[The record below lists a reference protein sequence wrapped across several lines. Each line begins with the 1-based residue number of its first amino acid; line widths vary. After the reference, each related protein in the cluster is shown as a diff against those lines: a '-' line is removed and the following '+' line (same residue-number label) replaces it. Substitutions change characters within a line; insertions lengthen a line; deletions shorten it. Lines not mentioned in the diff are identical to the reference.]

1 MPHPDIAGFRE
12 QPERTASG
20 AIYTG
25 RLSCDDVQITG
36 DGNDVIAT
44 FTVTARQLVDAAK
57 TEMLWTDQ
65 DVQRGV
71 RPEVT
76 EKVDKEL
83 SLSKGYPPSNVYV
96 FNEESADDMTE
107 KLLRGQ
113 RLFINPL
120 VWNLRPNSFDAY
132 FDASERKIYVY
143 DGKIYL
149 PDSHHRHQAI
159 LKAAAVYR
167 SAPNEYPHFDLN
179 KQFKVE
185 LYFLKKSDEGNYFFD
200 KNQRPTPTA
209 KSKAYDLT
217 SLDDLS
223 VLAKRV
229 IDLTPSLSGNVNRVT
244 DRLTA
249 QNPNVVT
256 LSTLRETLK
265 HASDSEGLDESEI
278 EGYATVA
285 STLLQLLTEVRP
297 ELGHLP
303 LAVRKQVRASS
314 LVDAPI
320 MFQGYSALISDF
332 NTDVVKLGLSK
343 ASERWRVTLQKL
355 APTVVYIDGT
365 WRGDFFDKSNPLWTR
380 LGIVKPGV
388 SGRPTVS
395 NNRAA
400 RIQAMRALRTAVAND
415 TGSTSIP
422 ELLP

>member
-1 MPHPDIAGFRE
+1 MPNPNIVGFRDL
-12 QPERTASG
+12 PERTASG
-20 AIYTG
+20 SVYTG
-25 RLSCDDVQITG
+25 RLCCDDVQITG
-36 DGNDVIAT
+36 DGPDVIAT

-76 EKVDKEL
+76 SKVDKEL
-83 SLSKGYPPSNVYV
+83 SLSKGYPAADIYV
-96 FNEESADDMTE
+96 FNAESADEITE

-120 VWNLRPNSFDAY
+120 VWNLRPSSFDAF
-132 FDASERKIYVY
+132 FDISERKIYIY

-159 LKAAAVYR
+159 LKAAAIFK

-185 LYFLKKSDEGNYFFD
+185 LYFLKKVDEGNYFFD

-229 IDLTPSLSGNVNRVT
+229 IDLTPTLSGNVNRVT

-278 EGYATVA
+278 EGFATVA
-285 STLLQLLTEVRP
+285 SSLLQLLTEARP
-297 ELGHLP
+297 ELGLLP
-303 LAVRKQVRASS
+303 LADRKRVRTLS

-332 NTDVVKLGLSK
+332 NTDVVTLGLSK
-343 ASERWRVTLQKL
+343 TTERWRSLLKRL
-355 APTVVYIDGT
+355 SATVLYDEDN
-365 WRGDFFDKSNPLWTR
+365 WKGDFFEKANPLWAR
-380 LGIVKPGV
+380 LGIIKSGLT
-388 SGRPTVS
+388 GRPTVS

-400 RIQAMRALRTAVAND
+400 RIQTMRALRAALAND
-415 TGSTSIP
+415 SGSNNIRQF
-422 ELLP
+422 LP

>member
-1 MPHPDIAGFRE
+1 MPTPDIIGFRE
-12 QPERTASG
+12 APERTASG
-20 AIYTG
+20 ATYTG
-25 RLSCDDVQITG
+25 RLCCDDVQVTG
-36 DGNDVIAT
+36 DGSDVLIT

-76 EKVDKEL
+76 KKVDKEL
-83 SLSKGYPPSNVYV
+83 SLSRGYPAQDTYV
-96 FNEESADDMTE
+96 FSAEAADDMTE

-120 VWNLRPNSFDAY
+120 VWNLRPGTFDAFY
-132 FDASERKIYVY
+132 DAAERKIYIY
-143 DGKIYL
+143 DGKVYL

-159 LKAAAVYR
+159 LKAASVYK

-185 LYFLKKSDEGNYFFD
+185 LYFLKKTDEGNYFFD
-200 KNQRPTPTA
+200 KNQRPTPTS

-217 SLDDLS
+217 SQDDLS

-249 QNPNVVT
+249 KNANLLT

-265 HASDSEGLDESEI
+265 HAADSQGFDESEI
-278 EGYATVA
+278 EGFAHVA
-285 STLLQLLTEVRP
+285 STVFQLLTETRP
-297 ELGHLP
+297 ELGKLS
-303 LAVRKQVRASS
+303 LSERKLVRANL

-320 MFQGYSALISDF
+320 IFQAYSAFISDF
-332 NTDVVKLGLSK
+332 NADVATLGLSK
-343 ASERWRVTLQKL
+343 ATDLWRVKFQKIG
-355 APTVVYIDGT
+355 PSVRYFDGV
-365 WRGDFFDKSNPLWTR
+365 WSGDIFRRDNPLWTR
-380 LGIVKPGV
+380 LGILKPGA
-388 SGRPTVS
+388 SGKPSMS
-395 NNRAA
+395 NSRAA
-400 RIQAMRALRTAVAND
+400 RIQAIRALRAVIAND
-415 TGSTSIP
+415 AENMDLMTLVP
-422 ELLP
+422 

>member
-1 MPHPDIAGFRE
+1 MPNPNIAGFRD

-20 AIYTG
+20 AVYTG
-25 RLSCDDVQITG
+25 RLCCDDVQITG
-36 DGNDVIAT
+36 DGPDVIAT

-76 EKVDKEL
+76 VKVEKEL
-83 SLSKGYPPSNVYV
+83 SLSKGYPSSEIYV

-120 VWNLRPNSFDAY
+120 VWNLRPNVFDAF
-132 FDASERKIYVY
+132 FDAPERKMYIY

-159 LKAAAVYR
+159 LKAAAVYK

-185 LYFLKKSDEGNYFFD
+185 LYFLKKVDEGNYFFD

-229 IDLTPSLSGNVNRVT
+229 IDLTPSLAGNVNRVT

-265 HASDSEGLDESEI
+265 HAADSEGLDESEI
-278 EGYATVA
+278 EGFATVA
-285 STLLQLLTEVRP
+285 SNLLQLLTEVRP
-297 ELGHLP
+297 ELGNLP
-303 LAVRKQVRASS
+303 LAERKRIRVTV

-332 NTDVVKLGLSK
+332 NSDVVKLGLSK
-343 ASERWRVTLQKL
+343 ALERWRTILKKI
-355 APTVVYIDGT
+355 APTVEYTEDT
-365 WRGDFFDKSNPLWTR
+365 WRGDFFEKANPLWTR
-380 LGIVKPGV
+380 LGIIKPGV
-388 SGRPTVS
+388 SGKPTVS

-400 RIQAMRALRTAVAND
+400 RLQAMRALRAAIAND
-415 TGSTSIP
+415 TGSTDIHQF
-422 ELLP
+422 LP

>member
-1 MPHPDIAGFRE
+1 MPIPDILGFRE
-12 QPERTASG
+12 NPERTASG
-20 AIYTG
+20 ATYAG
-25 RLSCDDVQITG
+25 RLCCDDVQVTG
-36 DGNDVIAT
+36 DGSEVLIT

-76 EKVDKEL
+76 KKVDKEL
-83 SLSKGYPPSNVYV
+83 SLSRGYPAPDTYV
-96 FNEESADDMTE
+96 FSAEAADDMTE

-120 VWNLRPNSFDAY
+120 VWNLRPGTFDAFY
-132 FDASERKIYVY
+132 DATARKMYIY
-143 DGKIYL
+143 DGKVYL

-159 LKAAAVYR
+159 LKAASIYK

-217 SLDDLS
+217 SQDDLS

-249 QNPNVVT
+249 QNANLVT

-265 HASDSEGLDESEI
+265 HASDTQGFDESEI
-278 EGYATVA
+278 EGFARVA
-285 STLLQLLTEVRP
+285 STVFRLLTDIRP
-297 ELGHLP
+297 ELGNLSVVERKR
-303 LAVRKQVRASS
+303 VRSSS

-320 MFQGYSALISDF
+320 IFQAYSALISDF
-332 NTDVVKLGLSK
+332 NADVATLGLSK
-343 ASERWRVTLQKL
+343 ATDRWRDSLKKIGPSVRYSEGNW
-355 APTVVYIDGT
+355 A
-365 WRGDFFDKSNPLWTR
+365 GDFFQRDNPLWTR
-380 LGIVKPGV
+380 IGILKPGA
-388 SGRPTVS
+388 SGKPSMS
-395 NNRAA
+395 NSRAA
-400 RIQAMRALRTAVAND
+400 RIQAVRALRAVIAND
-415 TGSTSIP
+415 TDTLD
-422 ELLP
+422 LLTLVP

>member
-1 MPHPDIAGFRE
+1 MSNPEIHGFRE
-12 QPERTASG
+12 NPERTASG
-20 AIYTG
+20 GAYTG
-25 RLSCDDVQITG
+25 RLCCDDVQVTG
-36 DGNDVIAT
+36 DGSEVLIT

-76 EKVDKEL
+76 RKVDREL
-83 SLSKGYPPSNVYV
+83 SLSRGYPAQDTYV
-96 FNEESADDMTE
+96 FNADAADDMTE

-113 RLFINPL
+113 RMFINPL
-120 VWNLRPNSFDAY
+120 VWNLRPGTFDAY
-132 FDASERKIYVY
+132 YDSAARKIYIY
-143 DGKIYL
+143 DGKVYL

-159 LKAAAVYR
+159 LKAAAVYK

-217 SLDDLS
+217 SQDDLS

-229 IDLTPSLSGNVNRVT
+229 IDLTPTLAGNVNRVT

-249 QNPNVVT
+249 QNANLVT

-265 HASDSEGLDESEI
+265 HATDSEGFDESEV
-278 EGYATVA
+278 EGFARVA
-285 STLLQLLTEVRP
+285 STVLQLLTDVRP
-297 ELGHLP
+297 ELGSLS
-303 LAVRKQVRASS
+303 LVERKQVRAQS

-320 MFQGYSALISDF
+320 IFQAYSAFISDF
-332 NTDVVKLGLSK
+332 NADVATLGLSK
-343 ASERWRVTLQKL
+343 ATERWREALQKV
-355 APTVVYIDGT
+355 APTIRYSDGA
-365 WRGDFFDKSNPLWTR
+365 WAGDIFQRNNPLWTR
-380 LGIVKPGV
+380 LGILKPGA
-388 SGRPTVS
+388 SGKPTMS

-400 RIQAMRALRTAVAND
+400 RIQAMRALRAVVSNSTD
-415 TGSTSIP
+415 TLD
-422 ELLP
+422 LLTLVP

>member
-1 MPHPDIAGFRE
+1 MSNPDISGFRE

-20 AIYTG
+20 EIYTG
-25 RLSCDDVQITG
+25 RLCCDDVQITG
-36 DGNDVIAT
+36 DGTDVIAT

-76 EKVDKEL
+76 AKVEKEL
-83 SLSKGYPPSNVYV
+83 SLSKGYPEPHIYV
-96 FNEESADDMTE
+96 FNTESADDITE
-107 KLLRGQ
+107 KLLKGQ

-120 VWNLRPNSFDAY
+120 VWNLRPNTFDAF
-132 FDASERKIYVY
+132 FDAPKRKIYIY

-159 LKAAAVYR
+159 LKAAAVYK

-185 LYFLKKSDEGNYFFD
+185 LYFLKKVDEGNYFFD

-229 IDLTPSLSGNVNRVT
+229 IELTPSLLGNVNRVT

-249 QNPNVVT
+249 KNPNVVT

-265 HASDSEGLDESEI
+265 HASDSEDLDESEI
-278 EGYATVA
+278 EGFATVA
-285 STLLQLLTEVRP
+285 SSLLQLLTEVRQ
-297 ELGHLP
+297 ELDSLP
-303 LAVRKQVRASS
+303 LAERKRVRATS

-320 MFQGYSALISDF
+320 MFQGYGAFINDF
-332 NTDVVKLGLSK
+332 NREVVKLGITK
-343 ASERWRVTLQKL
+343 AQDEWRTKLQKL
-355 APTVVYIDGT
+355 APTVKYTEDL
-365 WRGDFFDKSNPLWTR
+365 WEGDFFDKANPLWVR

-388 SGRPTVS
+388 SGKPTVS
-395 NNRAA
+395 NNRAS
-400 RIQAMRALRTAVAND
+400 RLQVMRALRAAVGNE
-415 TGSTSIP
+415 TGSTDIRHF
-422 ELLP
+422 LP

>member
-1 MPHPDIAGFRE
+1 MPNPNIPGFRDL
-12 QPERTASG
+12 PERTASG
-20 AIYTG
+20 AVYAG
-25 RLSCDDVQITG
+25 RLTCDDVQITG
-36 DGNDVIAT
+36 EGPDAIAT

-57 TEMLWTDQ
+57 TEILWTDQ

-76 EKVDKEL
+76 NKVDKEL
-83 SLSKGYPPSNVYV
+83 SLSKGYPASDVYV
-96 FNEESADDMTE
+96 FNAESADDMTE

-120 VWNLRPNSFDAY
+120 VWNLRPASFDAY
-132 FDASERKIYVY
+132 FDAQERKIYIY
-143 DGKIYL
+143 DGRIYL

-159 LKAAAVYR
+159 LKAAAIFK
-167 SAPNEYPHFDLN
+167 SAPNEYPHFDLS

-185 LYFLKKSDEGNYFFD
+185 LYFLKKVDEGNYFFD

-229 IDLTPSLSGNVNRVT
+229 IELTPTLAGNVNRVT

-278 EGYATVA
+278 EGFATVA
-285 STLLQLLTEVRP
+285 ATLLQLLTEVRP
-297 ELGHLP
+297 ELGLMS
-303 LAVRKQVRASS
+303 LADRKRIRAQS

-320 MFQGYSALISDF
+320 MFQGYSALIRDF
-332 NTDVVKLGLSK
+332 NTDVVKLGLSR
-343 ASERWRVTLQKL
+343 ATDRWRKLLKRL
-355 APTVVYIDGT
+355 APSVSYQEDD
-365 WRGDFFDKSNPLWTR
+365 WHGDFFEKANPLWMR
-380 LGIVKPGV
+380 LGIVKAGLT
-388 SGRPTVS
+388 GRPTVS

-400 RIQAMRALRTAVAND
+400 RIQAMRALRAALANEAEV
-415 TGSTSIP
+415 SEIRQF
-422 ELLP
+422 LP

>member
-1 MPHPDIAGFRE
+1 MPTPNIPGFRE
-12 QPERTASG
+12 NPERTSSG
-20 AIYTG
+20 ATYTG
-25 RLSCDDVQITG
+25 RLCCDDVQITG
-36 DGNDVIAT
+36 DGSEVLIT

-76 EKVDKEL
+76 KKVDKEL
-83 SLSKGYPPSNVYV
+83 SLSKGYPDADTYV
-96 FNEESADDMTE
+96 FSADAADDMTE

-120 VWNLRPNSFDAY
+120 VWNLRPGTFDAFY
-132 FDASERKIYVY
+132 DAAARQMYIY
-143 DGKIYL
+143 DGKVYL

-159 LKAAAVYR
+159 LKAASIYK

-217 SLDDLS
+217 SQDDLS

-229 IDLTPSLSGNVNRVT
+229 IELTPSLSGNVNRVT

-249 QNPNVVT
+249 KNANLVT

-265 HASDSEGLDESEI
+265 HASDTQGLDESEI
-278 EGYATVA
+278 EGFALVA
-285 STLLQLLTEVRP
+285 STVFRLLTDIRP
-297 ELGHLP
+297 ELGNLP
-303 LAVRKQVRASS
+303 LTERKRVRSS
-314 LVDAPI
+314 LLVDAPI
-320 MFQGYSALISDF
+320 IFQSYSAFISDF
-332 NTDVVKLGLSK
+332 NSDVATLGLSK
-343 ASERWRVTLQKL
+343 ATDHWQDKLKKIAPSVRYSERFWS
-355 APTVVYIDGT
+355 
-365 WRGDFFDKSNPLWTR
+365 GDIFQRDNPLWTR
-380 LGIVKPGV
+380 LGILKPGA
-388 SGRPTVS
+388 SGKPSMS
-395 NNRAA
+395 NSRAT
-400 RIQAMRALRTAVAND
+400 RIQAMRALRAVIAND
-415 TGSTSIP
+415 TATLDLQTLVP
-422 ELLP
+422 

>member
-1 MPHPDIAGFRE
+1 MPHPDIAGFRD

-20 AIYTG
+20 AVYMG

-76 EKVDKEL
+76 SKVEKEL
-83 SLSKGYPPSNVYV
+83 SLSKGYPPGEVYV
-96 FNEESADDMTE
+96 FNGEAADDMTE

-120 VWNLRPNSFDAY
+120 VWNLRPNTFDAY
-132 FDASERKIYVY
+132 FDAPARKIYVY
-143 DGKIYL
+143 DGRIYL

-159 LKAAAVYR
+159 LKAAAVYKT
-167 SAPNEYPHFDLN
+167 APNEYPHFDLN

-229 IDLTPSLSGNVNRVT
+229 IDLTPSLAGNVNRVT

-265 HASDSEGLDESEI
+265 HASDSQGLDESEI
-278 EGYATVA
+278 EGFATVA
-285 STLLQLLTEVRP
+285 ASLLQLLTEVRP
-297 ELGHLP
+297 ELGNLP
-303 LAVRKQVRASS
+303 LAERKRIRVNS

-332 NTDVVKLGLSK
+332 NTDVVNLGLSK
-343 ASERWRVTLQKL
+343 AIEKWRSTLQRFGS
-355 APTVVYIDGT
+355 AVTYSEGT
-365 WRGDFFDKSNPLWTR
+365 WRGDFFDKSNPLWNR
-380 LGIVKPGV
+380 LGIIKPGV

-400 RIQAMRALRTAVAND
+400 RIQVMRALRAVIDNVS
-415 TGSTSIP
+415 GSTDIP
-422 ELLP
+422 KFLP

>member
-1 MPHPDIAGFRE
+1 MPNPNIPGFRDL
-12 QPERTASG
+12 PERTASG
-20 AIYTG
+20 AVYTG
-25 RLSCDDVQITG
+25 RMCCDDVQITG
-36 DGNDVIAT
+36 DGVDIIAT
-44 FTVTARQLVDAAK
+44 FTVTARQLMDAAK

-76 EKVDKEL
+76 ARVDKEL
-83 SLSKGYPPSNVYV
+83 SLSKGYPPHNIYI

-107 KLLRGQ
+107 KLLKGQ

-120 VWNLRPNSFDAY
+120 VWNLRPNSFDAF
-132 FDASERKIYVY
+132 FDVDARKIYIY

-159 LKAAAVYR
+159 LKAASIYKT
-167 SAPNEYPHFDLN
+167 APSEYPHFDLN

-229 IDLTPSLSGNVNRVT
+229 IEMTPSLTGNVNRVT

-265 HASDSEGLDESEI
+265 HASDTEDLDEAEI
-278 EGYATVA
+278 EGFATVA
-285 STLLQLLTEVRP
+285 SNLLQLLTAVRP
-297 ELGHLP
+297 ELGIQP
-303 LAVRKQVRASS
+303 IAERKRIRGVS

-332 NTDVVKLGLSK
+332 NRDVAKLGLTK
-343 ASERWRVTLQKL
+343 AVDSWRIKLERLSPEVLYTEG
-355 APTVVYIDGT
+355 V
-365 WRGDFFDKSNPLWTR
+365 WRGDFFEKDNPLWGR

-388 SGRPTVS
+388 SGKPTVS

-400 RIQAMRALRTAVAND
+400 RLQAMRALRAAIENEAA
-415 TGSTSIP
+415 SKNIP
-422 ELLP
+422 TFLP

>member
-1 MPHPDIAGFRE
+1 MPNPNVAGFRD

-20 AIYTG
+20 AVYTG
-25 RLSCDDVQITG
+25 RLCCDDVQITG
-36 DGNDVIAT
+36 DGPDVIAT

-76 EKVDKEL
+76 SKVEKEL
-83 SLSKGYPPSNVYV
+83 SLSKGYPSPDTYV
-96 FNEESADDMTE
+96 FNSEAADDMTE

-120 VWNLRPNSFDAY
+120 VWNLRPSSFDAF
-132 FDASERKIYVY
+132 FDAQERKIYIY

-159 LKAAAVYR
+159 LKAAAIFK
-167 SAPNEYPHFDLN
+167 SASNEYPHFDLN

-185 LYFLKKSDEGNYFFD
+185 LYFLKKVDEGNYFFD

-265 HASDSEGLDESEI
+265 HAADSEGLDESEI
-278 EGYATVA
+278 EGFATVA
-285 STLLQLLTEVRP
+285 SGLLQLLTMVRP

-303 LAVRKQVRASS
+303 LADRKQVRALS

-332 NTDVVKLGLSK
+332 NTDVAKLGLLK
-343 ASERWRVTLQKL
+343 ATERWRSLLQKL
-355 APTVVYIDGT
+355 APTVGYTEDT
-365 WRGDFFDKSNPLWTR
+365 WKGDFFEKANPLWNR
-380 LGIVKPGV
+380 LGIVKSGL

-400 RIQAMRALRTAVAND
+400 RIQTMRALRAAVANE
-415 TGSTSIP
+415 TGSTDIP
-422 ELLP
+422 QFLP

>member
-1 MPHPDIAGFRE
+1 MPNPNIAGFRNN
-12 QPERTASG
+12 PELTASG
-20 AIYTG
+20 AVYAG
-25 RLSCDDVQITG
+25 RLCCDDVQITG
-36 DGNDVIAT
+36 DGPDVIAT

-76 EKVDKEL
+76 AKVEKEL
-83 SLSKGYPPSNVYV
+83 SLSKGYPSPTIYV
-96 FNEESADDMTE
+96 FNTDSADDMTE
-107 KLLRGQ
+107 KLLTGQ

-120 VWNLRPNSFDAY
+120 VWNLRPNAFDAF
-132 FDASERKIYVY
+132 FDAPERKIYIY

-159 LKAAAVYR
+159 LKAAAVYK

-185 LYFLKKSDEGNYFFD
+185 LYFLKKIDEGNYFFD

-265 HASDSEGLDESEI
+265 HAADSEGLDESEI
-278 EGYATVA
+278 EGFATVA
-285 STLLQLLTEVRP
+285 SNLIQLLTEVRP
-297 ELGHLP
+297 ELGNLTLP
-303 LAVRKQVRASS
+303 TRKRVRAAS

-332 NTDVVKLGLSK
+332 NSDVVKLGLSK
-343 ASERWRVTLQKL
+343 AGERWRMILQKL
-355 APTVVYIDGT
+355 APTVEYTEGT
-365 WRGDFFDKSNPLWTR
+365 WHGDFFDKANPLWTR

-388 SGRPTVS
+388 SGKPTVS

-400 RIQAMRALRTAVAND
+400 RLQAMRALRAAIKND
-415 TGSTSIP
+415 TGSMDIHQF
-422 ELLP
+422 LP

>member
-1 MPHPDIAGFRE
+1 MPHPNIAGFRNN
-12 QPERTASG
+12 PELTASG
-20 AIYTG
+20 AVYAGI
-25 RLSCDDVQITG
+25 LCCDDVQITG
-36 DGNDVIAT
+36 DGPDVIAT

-65 DVQRGV
+65 DVQRGI

-76 EKVDKEL
+76 AKVEKEL
-83 SLSKGYPPSNVYV
+83 SLSKGYPSPEIYV
-96 FNEESADDMTE
+96 FRAESADEITE

-120 VWNLRPNSFDAY
+120 VWNLRPNMFDAF
-132 FDASERKIYVY
+132 FDAPERKIYIY

-159 LKAAAVYR
+159 LKAAAVYK

-185 LYFLKKSDEGNYFFD
+185 LYFLKKVDEGNYFFD

-229 IDLTPSLSGNVNRVT
+229 VELTPSLANNVNRVT

-265 HASDSEGLDESEI
+265 HAADSDGLDESEI
-278 EGYATVA
+278 EGFATVA
-285 STLLQLLTEVRP
+285 SNLLQLLTEVRP
-297 ELGHLP
+297 ELGNLP
-303 LAVRKQVRASS
+303 LAERKRARVIA

-332 NTDVVKLGLSK
+332 NSDVVKLGLSK
-343 ASERWRVTLQKL
+343 TLERWRSILQKL
-355 APTVVYIDGT
+355 APTVEYTEGT
-365 WRGDFFDKSNPLWTR
+365 WCGDFFEKTNPLWTR

-400 RIQAMRALRTAVAND
+400 RLQAMRALRAALANN
-415 TGSTSIP
+415 TGSTDIHQF
-422 ELLP
+422 LP

>member
-1 MPHPDIAGFRE
+1 MSEPNISGFRD
-12 QPERTASG
+12 QPERNASG
-20 AIYTG
+20 SVYTG
-25 RLSCDDVQITG
+25 RLCCDDVQVTG
-36 DGNDVIAT
+36 EGAEALVT
-44 FTVTARQLVDAAK
+44 FTVTVRQLIDAAK

-71 RPEVT
+71 KPEIT
-76 EKVDKEL
+76 SKVSKEL
-83 SLSKGYPPSNVYV
+83 SLSKGYPDSDIYI
-96 FNEESADDMTE
+96 FNAVSADEMTE

-120 VWNLRPNSFDAY
+120 VWNLRPGNFDAY
-132 FDASERKIYVY
+132 YDAAERKIYIY

-159 LKAAAVYR
+159 LKAGDIYK
-167 SAPNEYPHFDLN
+167 SAPNEFPHFDLN

-223 VLAKRV
+223 VLAKKV
-229 IDLTPSLSGNVNRVT
+229 IELTPSLHSNVNRVT
-244 DRLTA
+244 DRLTSK
-249 QNPNVVT
+249 NPDVVT

-265 HASDSEGLDESEI
+265 YAADTESFDESEI
-278 EGYATVA
+278 DGFAHVA
-285 STLLQLLTEVRP
+285 ATLLQLLTKVRP
-297 ELGHLP
+297 ELGL
-303 LAVRKQVRASS
+303 VSVQERKQIRLTS

-320 MFQGYSALISDF
+320 MFQGFGAYISDF
-332 NTDVVKLGLSK
+332 SEDVVELGLQK
-343 ASERWRVTLQKL
+343 ATEKWSQRLERIRSSEI
-355 APTVVYIDGT
+355 YFH
-365 WRGDFFDKSNPLWTR
+365 GDWSGDLFEKANPLWSR
-380 LGIVKPGV
+380 LGILKPGV

-400 RIQAMRALRTAVAND
+400 RIQVIKALRIVAAND
-415 TGSTSIP
+415 SNNRDLTVLMP
-422 ELLP
+422 

>member
-1 MPHPDIAGFRE
+1 MPTPNIAGFRD

-20 AIYTG
+20 AVYTG
-25 RLSCDDVQITG
+25 RLCCDDVQITG
-36 DGNDVIAT
+36 DGLDAIAT

-71 RPEVT
+71 RPEIT
-76 EKVDKEL
+76 AKVEREL
-83 SLSKGYPPSNVYV
+83 SLSKGYPPSEIYV
-96 FNEESADDMTE
+96 FNADSADDMTE

-120 VWNLRPNSFDAY
+120 VWNLRPSAFDAY
-132 FDASERKIYVY
+132 FDSQERKIYIY

-159 LKAAAVYR
+159 LKAAAIYK

-185 LYFLKKSDEGNYFFD
+185 MYFLKKVDEGNYFFD

-229 IDLTPSLSGNVNRVT
+229 IELTPSLAGNVNRVT

-278 EGYATVA
+278 EGFATVA
-285 STLLQLLTEVRP
+285 SQLLRLLTEVRP
-297 ELGHLP
+297 ELGNLS
-303 LAVRKQVRASS
+303 LADRKRVRATS

-332 NTDVVKLGLSK
+332 NSDVVRLGLSK
-343 ASERWRVTLQKL
+343 AQNRWQKTLQRL
-355 APTVVYIDGT
+355 APSVVYTEDE
-365 WRGDFFDKSNPLWTR
+365 WSGDFFEKANPLWSR

-400 RIQAMRALRTAVAND
+400 RLQAMRALRAAVGNESR
-415 TGSTSIP
+415 TTLIR
-422 ELLP
+422 EFLP